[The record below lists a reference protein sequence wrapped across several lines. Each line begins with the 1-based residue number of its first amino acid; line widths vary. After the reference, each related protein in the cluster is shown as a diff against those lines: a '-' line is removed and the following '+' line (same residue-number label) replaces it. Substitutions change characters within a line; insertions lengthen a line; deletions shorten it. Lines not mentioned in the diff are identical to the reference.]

1 MSFYNE
7 TEQLFPYLKSIR
19 KLKNYLSFDVEFPQT
34 WKLPK
39 KYLTEN
45 KVVEQDKSTPGMKLL
60 SFVSDFNEEEINKI
74 TGNINSII
82 EFNKELE
89 QKELL
94 FVNKVDELKRIF
106 ERQDLNKLQ
115 TLKFELNEFNL
126 GINDEEQRDSDSVVA
141 ERD

>member
-7 TEQLFPYLKSIR
+7 TEKLFPYLKSIR
-19 KLKNYLSFDVEFPQT
+19 KLKNYLSFDVEFPEN
-34 WKLPK
+34 WKIPK
-39 KYLTEN
+39 RYVIEG
-45 KVVEQDKSTPGMKLL
+45 KVVDQEKSTPGMKLL
-60 SFVSDFNEEEINKI
+60 SFVSDFNEDEINKT

-82 EFNKELE
+82 EYNKELE

-94 FVNKVDELKRIF
+94 FINKVDELKKIF

-126 GINDEEQRDSDSVVA
+126 GISDEEQRDPDSVVT
-141 ERD
+141 E

>member
-7 TEQLFPYLKSIR
+7 TEKLFPYLKSIR
-19 KLKNYLSFDVEFPQT
+19 KLKTYLSFDVEFPQT
-34 WKLPK
+34 WKFPK
-39 KYLTEN
+39 RYTIEG
-45 KVVEQDKSTPGMKLL
+45 KVIEQEKSTPGMKLL
-60 SFVSDFNEEEINKI
+60 SFVSDFNEDEINKT

-82 EFNKELE
+82 EYNKELE

-94 FVNKVDELKRIF
+94 FINKVDELKKIF

-126 GINDEEQRDSDSVVA
+126 GISDEEQRDTDSVVT
-141 ERD
+141 E

>member
-7 TEQLFPYLKSIR
+7 TEKLFPYLKSIR

-34 WKLPK
+34 WKFPK
-39 KYLTEN
+39 RYTIEG
-45 KVVEQDKSTPGMKLL
+45 KVVEQEKSQPGMKLL
-60 SFVSDFNEEEINKI
+60 SFVSDFNEEEINKT

-94 FVNKVDELKRIF
+94 FANKVDELKRIF
-106 ERQDLNKLQ
+106 ERQDLTKLQ

-126 GINDEEQRDSDSVVA
+126 GISDEEQRDADSVVT
-141 ERD
+141 E